1 MNGFFV
7 TVKGL
12 AAPFPQS
19 SALKIKGIG
28 FALPSKLRFE
38 NKTAVKMLK
47 QAWTFLLLFYL
58 YVTAEGFEPPTL
70 RAEI

>member
-12 AAPFPQS
+12 APPFPQS

-28 FALPSKLRFE
+28 CARPSKLRFE

-58 YVTAEGFEPPTL
+58 FVTAKGFEPPTL

>member
-1 MNGFFV
+1 
-7 TVKGL
+7 L
-12 AAPFPQS
+12 LR
-19 SALKIKGIG
+19 SAVPVALTSFHSTEHLKIKGIG
-28 FALPSKLRFE
+28 SALPSKLRFE

-58 YVTAEGFEPPTL
+58 FVTAEGFEPPTL

>member
-12 AAPFPQS
+12 APPFPQS

-28 FALPSKLRFE
+28 SALPSKLRFE
-38 NKTAVKMLK
+38 NKRDWLRPSLK
-47 QAWTFLLLFYL
+47 APL
-58 YVTAEGFEPPTL
+58 
-70 RAEI
+70 